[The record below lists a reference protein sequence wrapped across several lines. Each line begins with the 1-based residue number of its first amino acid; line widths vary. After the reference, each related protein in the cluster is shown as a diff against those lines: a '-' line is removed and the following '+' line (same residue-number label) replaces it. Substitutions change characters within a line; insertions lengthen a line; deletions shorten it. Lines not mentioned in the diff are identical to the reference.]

1 MRYRGIPVS
10 IDFLRWLASLAI
22 GFALIAWTVEGQKNA
37 YQLAFGLAVY
47 GALCYQ
53 HGWKLDYRRGMRARF
68 ISFYVL
74 PFAIAATVI
83 AIQILH
89 RKMS

>member
-1 MRYRGIPVS
+1 VS
-10 IDFLRWLASLAI
+10 IDFVRRLASLAI
-22 GFALIAWTVEGQKNA
+22 GFALIVWAVEGQKNA
-37 YQLAFGLAVY
+37 YQLTFGLAVY

-53 HGWKLDYRRGMRARF
+53 HGWKLDNQRGMRGRF

-83 AIQILH
+83 AIQIVH
-89 RKMS
+89 REMS

>member
-1 MRYRGIPVS
+1 MS
-10 IDFLRWLASLAI
+10 IALVRWLASLAL
-22 GFALIAWTVEGQKNA
+22 GLALVIWAVEGQKNA

-53 HGWKLDYRRGMRARF
+53 HGWKIDHRRGMSGRF
-68 ISFYVL
+68 IGFYVL

-83 AIQILH
+83 AIQIVNRASL
-89 RKMS
+89 

>member
-1 MRYRGIPVS
+1 VS
-10 IDFLRWLASLAI
+10 IDFIRWLASLAI
-22 GFALIAWTVEGQKNA
+22 GFALIVWTVEGQINA
-37 YQLAFGLAVY
+37 YQLIFGLAVY

-53 HGWKLDYRRGMRARF
+53 HGWKLDYQRGMRGRF

-89 RKMS
+89 RKLS